1 MINCDLVKREKES
14 SLKHKF
20 IKFIKL
26 YNLRFS
32 LTPFPR
38 PKPQPEFKM
47 LLREAKKIIEQNNSK
62 MYFVYLP
69 EYGRYKNNLKNNN
82 YFLIKKIVKEIGI
95 PFIDINN
102 EIFKKQILLTFF
114 RFNRGG
120 ITTPKAIEKIR
131 NTL

>member
-1 MINCDLVKREKES
+1 MYFEEIDLNEFKKEKNNKILRKYLNNKNFSQNLTKNQKIIDNIANRMINSDLVKREKES

-47 LLREAKKIIEQNNSK
+47 LLREAKKS
-62 MYFVYLP
+62 
-69 EYGRYKNNLKNNN
+69 
-82 YFLIKKIVKEIGI
+82 
-95 PFIDINN
+95 
-102 EIFKKQILLTFF
+102 
-114 RFNRGG
+114 
-120 ITTPKAIEKIR
+120 
-131 NTL
+131 